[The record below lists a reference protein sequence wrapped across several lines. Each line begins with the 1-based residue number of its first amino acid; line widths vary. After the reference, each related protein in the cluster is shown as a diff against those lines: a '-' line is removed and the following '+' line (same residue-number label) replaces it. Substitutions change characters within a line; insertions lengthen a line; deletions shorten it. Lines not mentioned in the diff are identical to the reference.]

1 MNDLIN
7 AELVYDYSTNPGV
20 IVPEAMMPKANSLDE
35 LSALIKSKGQLQGTH
50 AEVLSEVASRV
61 CYDSLGTGRDSA
73 GLHVHLKEVGH
84 GSVYEHYNFTV
95 TVQFSK
101 LEMFSSMVSLLAS
114 LINRPGVWVRLD
126 EPRFQL
132 RITLNL
138 RSILEW
144 DKVQLETDYPETKKL
159 LGYFLKTKGN
169 QIAPQ
174 VISAPEKMICGM
186 TGFIVEPE
194 SDEECW
200 VTMYVSGSRGF
211 SHEQIRHRFRT
222 AISQRSTRYVNES
235 GSPWVQHPLITKFI
249 EEGLDVPPRAPNG
262 ENLTISLAQVASHV
276 KTTARHGYGKAVE
289 MLQAFML
296 SKGVDKLTAR
306 KQARGAARGFLGNAL
321 QTELIFSASVA
332 QWKRILQQRLN
343 AAADAEIREMAAKV
357 LIALKGC
364 RYKDR
369 FSSFTTKPSP
379 DGIGEVLNNA

>member
-144 DKVQLETDYPETKKL
+144 DKVQLETDY
-159 LGYFLKTKGN
+159 
-169 QIAPQ
+169 Q
-174 VISAPEKMICGM
+174 
-186 TGFIVEPE
+186 
-194 SDEECW
+194 
-200 VTMYVSGSRGF
+200 
-211 SHEQIRHRFRT
+211 
-222 AISQRSTRYVNES
+222 
-235 GSPWVQHPLITKFI
+235 
-249 EEGLDVPPRAPNG
+249 
-262 ENLTISLAQVASHV
+262 
-276 KTTARHGYGKAVE
+276 
-289 MLQAFML
+289 
-296 SKGVDKLTAR
+296 
-306 KQARGAARGFLGNAL
+306 
-321 QTELIFSASVA
+321 
-332 QWKRILQQRLN
+332 
-343 AAADAEIREMAAKV
+343 
-357 LIALKGC
+357 
-364 RYKDR
+364 
-369 FSSFTTKPSP
+369 
-379 DGIGEVLNNA
+379 